1 MRTRQP
7 TAGRSPSAVGT
18 APPTDASPASV
29 ARRHFGDLVD
39 RLETELD
46 RSRKV
51 FSSTA
56 SSIKGLLSLEAK
68 KKKESVFKTSDFEDM
83 LKAKEAFLLV
93 QGKGLAPGLKHRLTK
108 EKDLGVVTGVAEM
121 KAEELDVGPGS

>member
-1 MRTRQP
+1 MTC
-7 TAGRSPSAVGT
+7 AHGSPLPAARPLPSVPPHPLT
-18 APPTDASPASV
+18 LAPLASV

-39 RLETELD
+39 RLEHELD

-56 SSIKGLLSLEAK
+56 SSIKRLLSTEA

-108 EKDLGVVTGVAEM
+108 
-121 KAEELDVGPGS
+121 

>member
-18 APPTDASPASV
+18 PPPTDAPLASV

-39 RLETELD
+39 RLEHELD

-56 SSIKGLLSLEAK
+56 SSIKRLLSTEA

-108 EKDLGVVTGVAEM
+108 ENDLGVKT
-121 KAEELDVGPGS
+121 EELGPGPGS